1 MKIGNVYSV
10 DPPKKLEKRSVEEI
24 RQKKAEGSDA
34 NAAPA
39 TSKPVSGSDLI
50 DQVEISREAKQL
62 QRTSD
67 EVGLSKE
74 LLSKL
79 PSTRAHVVY
88 EAIAKIKAG
97 LYSSEE
103 IAEEAATKLIQS
115 GELGELI

>member
-1 MKIGNVYSV
+1 MKIGNVYGV

-24 RQKKAEGSDA
+24 RHKKADKSDA
-34 NAAPA
+34 SPAALKSA
-39 TSKPVSGSDLI
+39 GGS
-50 DQVEISREAKQL
+50 DQVEISHEAKEL

-67 EVGLSKE
+67 EVGFSKE
-74 LLSKL
+74 LLAKL
-79 PSTRAHVVY
+79 PSSRAHVVY

-115 GELGELI
+115 GELDDLL